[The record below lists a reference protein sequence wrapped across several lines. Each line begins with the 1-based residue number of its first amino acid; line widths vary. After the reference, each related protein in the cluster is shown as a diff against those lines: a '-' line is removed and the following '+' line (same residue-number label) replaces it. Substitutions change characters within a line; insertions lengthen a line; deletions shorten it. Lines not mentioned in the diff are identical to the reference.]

1 MALITTRF
9 RSFEEYL
16 AMDSSDLPEGCFEY
30 WDGELIAV
38 ISESGFNDL
47 LANYLLV
54 LLMNAGI
61 PLPLLR
67 PHSCEVAVPGNPKT
81 RYPDLTILDTVH
93 IPLIERRNTI
103 TRQMPPPRVLVEVV
117 SPGDESSDNYI
128 RDYREKPSQYAAI
141 GVPEMWRID
150 PDGLRPTGGHRAW
163 VQVGTLITGEY
174 NFTTF
179 RGEETIVSPTFPN
192 LNLTAIQVLSAER

>member
-38 ISESGFNDL
+38 MSESGFNDL

-150 PDGLRPTGGHRAW
+150 PDRAW

-174 NFTTF
+174 NFITF

-192 LNLTAIQVLSAER
+192 LNLTAIQVLSAGR

>member
-1 MALITTRF
+1 MALITTTF
-9 RSFEEYL
+9 RSFDEYL
-16 AMDSSDLPEGCFEY
+16 AMPSSDLPEGCFEY

-38 ISESGFNDL
+38 MSESGFNDL

-81 RYPDLTILDTVH
+81 RYPDLTILDAVH

-150 PDGLRPTGGHRAW
+150 PDRAW
-163 VQVGTLITGEY
+163 VQVGTLITGKY

-192 LNLTAIQVLSAER
+192 LNLTAIQVLSAGR